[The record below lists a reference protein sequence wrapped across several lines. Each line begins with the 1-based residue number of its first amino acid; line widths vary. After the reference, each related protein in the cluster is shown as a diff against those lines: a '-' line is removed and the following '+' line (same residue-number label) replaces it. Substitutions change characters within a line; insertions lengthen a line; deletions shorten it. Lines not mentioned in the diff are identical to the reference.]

1 MRLLHH
7 TVYFILFALLW
18 MCKSQAEYTGKPA
31 KSLLN
36 TENDLL
42 EVNEV
47 VFHENDSLSAL
58 YLEIKN
64 ENLLYKY
71 TDTAQLPYA
80 RLKIVYQLFPAG
92 KEKPI
97 LDSGNYLLYDRAEE
111 EILSSKSIYSGFK
124 LRSPFGSDY
133 LLHLA
138 VIDLN
143 KKVQYTKEIEI
154 RKKDR
159 LNRQN
164 FFVSKKGNIQFTN
177 AFKGGDTV
185 QVKFNSTLYFNIT
198 KDYFSKDFPIA
209 LPPFSTKGENQ
220 TLPLPDS
227 SFVVPIET
235 GEISLIMPQK
245 GFYHLRLSEAQQ
257 EGLSLF
263 TFSSSFPG
271 ITDASEMI
279 HCTRYIMTKEE
290 YTACLE
296 AENKK
301 KAIDKFWLEIGGSN
315 ERARELLKRYYA
327 RVKEANKLY
336 TAYNEGWKTDRGMI
350 FVVFGQPSS
359 VVQKEGE
366 EIWVYGS
373 AVNQTS
379 TTFIFKKVNNPYS
392 NTLYV
397 LERSQFY
404 KSSWSN
410 AVDLWRQGIYYE
422 GRK

>member
-7 TVYFILFALLW
+7 SVYFILLTLLW
-18 MCKSQAEYTGKPA
+18 ACKSQSEYTGKPA

-71 TDTAQLPYA
+71 TDTAHLPYA
-80 RLKIVYQLFPAG
+80 RLKIMYKLVFTDKTKL
-92 KEKPI
+92 I

-111 EILSSKSIYSGFK
+111 EVLSSKSIYSGFK
-124 LRSPFGSDY
+124 LQAVSGNDY
-133 LLHLA
+133 LLQLA

-143 KKVQYTKEIEI
+143 KKIQYHKEILI
-154 RKKDR
+154 QKKDR

-164 FFVSKKGNIQFTN
+164 FLVMKKGNI
-177 AFKGGDTV
+177 AFSNVFKAGDTL
-185 QVKFNSTLYFNIT
+185 QVKLNSSLYYSIT
-198 KDYFSKDFPIA
+198 KDYFSTSFPIA
-209 LPPFSTKGENQ
+209 LPPFSTKNGSEQ
-220 TLPLPDS
+220 VPRPDT
-227 SFVVPIET
+227 SFVAPIAGSEFS
-235 GEISLIMPQK
+235 ISMPER
-245 GFYHLRLSEAQQ
+245 GYYHLRLMAAKEQ
-257 EGLSLF
+257 GLSLF
-263 TFSSSFPG
+263 AFSSSFPG
-271 ITDASEMI
+271 ITDAIEMI
-279 HCTRYIMTKEE
+279 HCARYIMTKEE
-290 YTACLE
+290 YTSCLE
-296 AENKK
+296 SENKK

-315 ERARELLKRYYA
+315 ERARELIKRYYA

-359 VVQKEGE
+359 IAYKEGE
-366 EIWVYGS
+366 EVWVYGS

-392 NTLYV
+392 NNLYV

>member
-1 MRLLHH
+1 
-7 TVYFILFALLW
+7 

-80 RLKIVYQLFPAG
+80 RLKIMYQLFPAG

-124 LRSPFGSDY
+124 LHAASGNDY
-133 LLHLA
+133 LLHLS

-143 KKVQYTKEIEI
+143 KRIQYIKEVKIQ
-154 RKKDR
+154 KKDR

-164 FFVSKKGNIQFTN
+164 FFVSKNGNIQFTN
-177 AFKGGDTV
+177 AFIAGDTV
-185 QVKFNSTLYFNIT
+185 HVKLNSTLYINIT
-198 KDYFSKDFPIA
+198 QDYFSKEFPIA
-209 LPPFSTKGENQ
+209 LPPFSTKGE
-220 TLPLPDS
+220 TEAVPVPDS
-227 SFVVPIET
+227 SSAKPIVG
-235 GEISLIMPQK
+235 GEFSVLMPYK
-245 GFYHLRLSEAQQ
+245 GYYHLRLSEAQQ

-263 TFSSSFPG
+263 TYSSSFPG

-336 TAYNEGWKTDRGMI
+336 TAFKEGWKTDRGMI

-359 VVQKEGE
+359 IDQKEE
-366 EIWVYGS
+366 EEVWVYGS

-379 TTFIFKKVNNPYS
+379 TTFIFKKINNPYS

>member
-1 MRLLHH
+1 MRVLYHSVFCLL
-7 TVYFILFALLW
+7 FSLLW
-18 MCKSQAEYTGKPA
+18 ACKTQVEYTGKPA

-36 TENDLL
+36 PENDLL

-47 VFHENDSLSAL
+47 VFHENDSVSAL
-58 YLEIKN
+58 YLNIEN

-71 TDTAQLPYA
+71 TDTAQMPYA

-124 LRSPFGSDY
+124 LRSAFGYDY

-143 KKVQYTKEIEI
+143 KKIQYTKDISI
-154 RKKDR
+154 HKTDR
-159 LNRQN
+159 FNRQN
-164 FFVSKKGNIQFTN
+164 FFVTKNGNIQFTN
-177 AFKGGDTV
+177 VYKAGDTV
-185 QVKFNSTLYFNIT
+185 QVKLNSGLYFNIT
-198 KDYFSKDFPIA
+198 QEYFSKDYPIA
-209 LPPFSTKGENQ
+209 LPPFSTKAEAE
-220 TLPLPDS
+220 LPSPDS
-227 SFVVPIET
+227 STVKTIT
-235 GEISLIMPQK
+235 GGEFSLIMPSK
-245 GFYHLRLSEAQQ
+245 GFYHLRLSALRE

-271 ITDASEMI
+271 ITDAIEMI

-290 YTACLE
+290 YLSCLE
-296 AENKK
+296 SENRK
-301 KAIDKFWLEIGGSN
+301 KAIDKFWLELGGSN

-336 TAYNEGWKTDRGMI
+336 TGFGEGWKTDRGMI

-359 VVQKEGE
+359 ITYKDE
-366 EIWVYGS
+366 EEVWVYGS

-379 TTFIFKKVNNPYS
+379 TTFIFKKINTPYC
-392 NTLYV
+392 NAHYV

-404 KSSWSN
+404 RSSWSN

>member
-7 TVYFILFALLW
+7 SLYFILLGLLW
-18 MCKSQAEYTGKPA
+18 ACKSQAEYTGKPA
-31 KSLLN
+31 KSLIN

-80 RLKIVYQLFPAG
+80 RLKIRYQLFQDG

-111 EILSSKSIYSGFK
+111 EILSSKSIFSGFK
-124 LRSPFGSDY
+124 LRSPFGNDY

-143 KKVQYTKEIEI
+143 KKIQYTKDIAI
-154 RKKDR
+154 HKKDR
-159 LNRQN
+159 FNRQN
-164 FFVSKKGNIQFTN
+164 FFVSKKGNIQFSN
-177 AFKGGDTV
+177 VFKAGDTV
-185 QVKFNSTLYFNIT
+185 HVKLNSTLYFNLT
-198 KDYFSKDFPIA
+198 QDFFSKDYPIA
-209 LPPFSTKGENQ
+209 LPPFSTKGETEN
-220 TLPLPDS
+220 LPAPDS
-227 SFVVPIET
+227 SFVVPIEA
-235 GEISLIMPQK
+235 GEFSLIMPQR
-245 GFYHLRLSEAQQ
+245 GFYHLRLSAARQ

-271 ITDASEMI
+271 ITDAGEMI
-279 HCTRYIMTKEE
+279 YCTRYIMTKEE
-290 YTACLE
+290 YTSCLE
-296 AENKK
+296 SENKK
-301 KAIDKFWLEIGGSN
+301 KAIDKFWLEVGGSN

-336 TAYNEGWKTDRGMI
+336 TSYNEGWKTDRGMI
-350 FVVFGQPSS
+350 FIVFGQPSS
-359 VVQKEGE
+359 IAYKEGE
-366 EIWVYGS
+366 EVWVYGS

-392 NTLYV
+392 SALYV
-397 LERSQFY
+397 LERSPFY